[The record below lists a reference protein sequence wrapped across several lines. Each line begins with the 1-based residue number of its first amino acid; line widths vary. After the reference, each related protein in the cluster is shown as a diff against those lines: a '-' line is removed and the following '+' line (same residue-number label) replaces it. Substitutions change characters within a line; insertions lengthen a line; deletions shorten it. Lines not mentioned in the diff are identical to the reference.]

1 MARKLDR
8 SRPFNTSYGETNLRF
23 HQDGRYFDPQGREVD
38 TNGALIPDPP
48 AESPVPAPTAPSP
61 PVAPTAPNTAPSDDE
76 DGPGVSVDQA
86 LGAEPTVEPAP
97 AAAPDV
103 RTAPSNEGAG
113 GATSAADPK
122 AAEPRAILEN
132 MTLEELRML
141 GKRAN
146 APAELLEAKGKEARD
161 PLITWLVEHGT

>member
-61 PVAPTAPNTAPSDDE
+61 PVAPTVPNTAPSDDE

-86 LGAEPTVEPAP
+86 LGAEPTVEPA
-97 AAAPDV
+97 A
-103 RTAPSNEGAG
+103 
-113 GATSAADPK
+113 AADPK
-122 AAEPRAILEN
+122 ASEPREILEN